1 MSRSNGESIDMN
13 PQWKALITTVVG
25 ILSLAAVVIV
35 AMCRGVDG
43 ALYFW
48 VVAGIVWI
56 MRGSLPEIWR
66 GR

>member
-1 MSRSNGESIDMN
+1 MTS
-13 PQWKALITTVVG
+13 QWKALIITVVG
-25 ILSLAAVVIV
+25 IIALAAVVIV
-35 AMCRGVDG
+35 AMCQGVDG

-66 GR
+66 TK